1 MREMRN
7 WKLVRRLKVAKNS
20 PYAIERKK
28 GRQLVAGLI
37 QVLDLRSGRTLVSV
51 ALNISRDACSVE
63 TTAPFDKGTT
73 VQLTIRKDGQE
84 FKTSGTVV
92 RSASRK
98 SMVIRFD
105 DLVHAEQIAARF
117 GEGRPFWWL

>member
-1 MREMRN
+1 MREMPEIEAG
-7 WKLVRRLKVAKNS
+7 LLPDARRNS
-20 PYAIERKK
+20 PCAVERKEV
-28 GRQLVAGLI
+28 RDLVAGLI
-37 QVLDLRSGRTLVSV
+37 QVMDRRSGRTLVSL
-51 ALNISRDACSVE
+51 ALNISRDACTVE

-92 RSASRK
+92 RCASRK

-105 DLVHAEQIAARF
+105 HLAHGEQIAARF
-117 GEGRPFWWL
+117 GEDRPFWWL